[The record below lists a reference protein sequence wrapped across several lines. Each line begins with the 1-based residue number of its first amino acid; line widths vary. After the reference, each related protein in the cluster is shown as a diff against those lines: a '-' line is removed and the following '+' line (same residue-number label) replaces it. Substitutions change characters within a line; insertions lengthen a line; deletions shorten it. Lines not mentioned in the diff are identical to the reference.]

1 MCVWQHKG
9 ELEAVSKGGRILRDP
24 LWCAVGV
31 SARVTTKQAS
41 VEKAE
46 KEAEG
51 SDNLGRGK
59 GEADDGARAP
69 RSPVGCPLWLAK
81 GM

>member
-1 MCVWQHKG
+1 M
-9 ELEAVSKGGRILRDP
+9 
-24 LWCAVGV
+24 GV